1 MKAAFLYN
9 FAAFTDWP
17 ADVGRALNVC
27 LFGGNPFG
35 PVIDAI
41 NGKTVGG
48 RIVALQRNVNTDTV
62 AGCQVV
68 FVPAA
73 VNAQLPAVL
82 QTVRSLPVLVVAES
96 AGAAGQG
103 ATINMS
109 VIQNRV
115 VFEANLGAARRARLG
130 LNARLLR
137 LATEVIQ

>member
-1 MKAAFLYN
+1 M
-9 FAAFTDWP
+9 
-17 ADVGRALNVC
+17 
-27 LFGGNPFG
+27 
-35 PVIDAI
+35 
-41 NGKTVGG
+41 
-48 RIVALQRNVNTDTV
+48 

-96 AGAAGQG
+96 AGAAGRS

-115 VFEANLGAARRARLG
+115 VFEANLGAARHARLG
-130 LNARLLR
+130 LSARLLR
-137 LATEVIQ
+137 LATEFIQ